1 MKGGLMFG
9 MKPRNK
15 RHPMPSER
23 KQKQKAGWGA
33 RIRTWE
39 WRNQNPNISPANINE
54 HFEKIAEYD
63 LNSMNRSSTISEW
76 LGDSAGS
83 FSTSMPDL
91 MAEKLHGL
99 PACIV

>member
-33 RIRTWE
+33 
-39 WRNQNPNISPANINE
+39 ISHILPDPSN
-54 HFEKIAEYD
+54 Y
-63 LNSMNRSSTISEW
+63 
-76 LGDSAGS
+76 SAG
-83 FSTSMPDL
+83 
-91 MAEKLHGL
+91 
-99 PACIV
+99 